1 MDISPAPK
9 YKIPLPGSNGRKESE
24 KEMSRLTLTIENDEL
39 YLNGLKLQGI
49 EAYELKKNSGHPKGT
64 AELKVSLIVNYS
76 DNRPRQNL

>member
-1 MDISPAPK
+1 M
-9 YKIPLPGSNGRKESE
+9 
-24 KEMSRLTLTIENDEL
+24 TLTIENDEL

-76 DNRPRQNL
+76 GNRNSENERE